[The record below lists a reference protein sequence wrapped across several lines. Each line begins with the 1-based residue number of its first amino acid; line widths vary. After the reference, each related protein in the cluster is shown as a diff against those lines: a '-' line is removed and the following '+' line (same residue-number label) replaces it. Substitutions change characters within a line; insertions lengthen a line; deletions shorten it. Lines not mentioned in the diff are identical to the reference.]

1 MSAHTPGPWQVTGQ
15 AESARYIVV
24 RAVMSNGKPGRIVA
38 RVPFNKEG
46 DVVYTD
52 ASDANLIAAA
62 PDLLAALL
70 AIYRADAS
78 GNNGAVM
85 GESVLCNAFAT
96 QARAALAKAGVL

>member
-62 PDLLAALL
+62 PDLLAALRDL
-70 AIYRADAS
+70 VSAEGLPEGYANRAMLIDA
-78 GNNGAVM
+78 
-85 GESVLCNAFAT
+85 
-96 QARAALAKAGVL
+96 ARAALAKAEGR